1 LDRYDVI
8 FDAVGKSSFLNC
20 RQLLAP
26 GGTYVTTLPAP
37 NLFFWSSVQSIAGI
51 FGNAKRA
58 KGIVVRPSGKNL
70 AFLRHLADEGKLR
83 PLVSRT
89 FPLDCAAEAQ
99 ETSETGHTRGKIVL
113 EP

>member
-1 LDRYDVI
+1 M
-8 FDAVGKSSFLNC
+8 GN
-20 RQLLAP
+20 
-26 GGTYVTTLPAP
+26 
-37 NLFFWSSVQSIAGI
+37 SIAGI